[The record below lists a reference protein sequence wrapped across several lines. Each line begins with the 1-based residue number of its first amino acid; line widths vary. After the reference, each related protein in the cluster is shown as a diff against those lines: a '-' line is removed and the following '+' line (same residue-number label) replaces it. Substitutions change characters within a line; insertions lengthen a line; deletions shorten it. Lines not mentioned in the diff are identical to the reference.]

1 MEENKN
7 LTPEAEAAEE
17 TAAENTPAEETAAE
31 QTGDKKEKKAKKEKR
46 AKKDKKPKKLKNQ
59 ALLRRGGYSVA
70 ITAAVLAG
78 LIVLNVLV
86 NALSNRFV
94 LEFDMSTEKENSM
107 SADNIKYLKDLDKEV
122 NITVCAEKDGYTGGY
137 MGYYAKNL
145 YGVSSDASKY
155 FEQTLK
161 LLDKYPAYNNKITLK
176 YVDTQGSEFTEISQ
190 KYSNEK
196 LAYGDIIVSAK
207 GSDNNVRYKV
217 LGFKDVYQLSEDNTY
232 AAYGYS
238 QSTVSGNSVETAVTS
253 AIAYVT
259 SSKTKKVALLTG
271 HSKIDY
277 TADYQKLLK
286 ANNYEIETISDNIV
300 GKISSDFDAVIIAG
314 PTTDFIGSELDNLSD
329 FLDNDG
335 KLGKGL
341 LFFADASAPYL
352 TNLYDFLSQWGI
364 AIEEGILFE
373 TNSNNHIP
381 DDPMTMGI
389 YPTSSDESLTS
400 GMQLCITG
408 YNVPM
413 SAAFESENSITVKAL
428 MSSLESV
435 VAAPVGTAA
444 NWKGADNYTKKSFP
458 AVLQAAQSEY
468 DDDNKQIT
476 SYVFAFDSVQF
487 IQSEYN
493 EQSSVSNKNLTLACA
508 ERAVGAEDTG
518 ISFVSKTITNE
529 SFADSVSET
538 SAGIVRII
546 FMGLLPVACIA
557 AGIYIFIRRK
567 NA

>member
-17 TAAENTPAEETAAE
+17 TVAENTPAEETAAE
-31 QTGDKKEKKAKKEKR
+31 QTGEKKEKKSKKEKKA
-46 AKKDKKPKKLKNQ
+46 KKPKKLKNQ

-487 IQSEYN
+487 IQSESHLFLK
-493 EQSSVSNKNLTLACA
+493 Q
-508 ERAVGAEDTG
+508 
-518 ISFVSKTITNE
+518 
-529 SFADSVSET
+529 
-538 SAGIVRII
+538 
-546 FMGLLPVACIA
+546 
-557 AGIYIFIRRK
+557 
-567 NA
+567 